1 MIKRSLLIIVTAIM
15 LGGPLVGKELANGLG
30 KKATLK
36 LADRYYA
43 ESSFYA
49 AADNY
54 KLYLG
59 AKPNDRYATYWLAM
73 AQYHARDYKGS
84 EATFATYYALK
95 KCKRTS
101 QKRWD
106 RQETDFFKE
115 GHLYYGMVLH
125 RNGKFDRAKEELNKF
140 KKNYY
145 TLNRSQQAKML
156 RIADLEI
163 IGCDSAKVLQINS
176 VKVTPIAGA
185 VNTPYNQSAPFLYD
199 SNTLYFSS
207 LNEQKLFKYKDYKN
221 NAYSNEYTATRDGKT
236 WPNITKVPSNITA
249 DTRYDD
255 EKYFIGN
262 GTFNQER
269 TRFYFTKCK
278 EMDDDRALCNI
289 FVANVKDGKISPDA
303 QRLPEGINYDLKYT
317 ATQPTVRTLSDKRE
331 IVYYST
337 NRDGGTGGMDIWYTT
352 RDQKGEYSAPKP
364 VTKAN
369 TKADELTPYFD
380 DNTQTLFFSSD
391 GLPGMGGFDVFGL
404 TLNSDGNTFGDP
416 RNVGKLL
423 NTGADELYYTVNKN
437 SDESTGFVVSNR
449 EGSIP
454 LAGISTAS
462 DDIFYWKDL
471 VVGLNSKI
479 SRKGAPTVNLDSA
492 HFKLYEV
499 QADGSKKLI
508 ASDNPQGNKSFFS
521 LKGGKDYI
529 LEGSRDGYLA
539 NYDTITTKGIE
550 KEDTF
555 NANIELTREYYV
567 AYGKVI
573 GYDSNTYYGLR
584 NSTIVVSQI
593 KDGQEV
599 RYKELTVADS
609 FYSVRIPSQ
618 EDYRL
623 RASREA
629 YFAGDQ
635 HFSTKNL
642 MGADDTVRADVQ
654 LLKVERVKIYR
665 LANILY
671 DFDQATLTRASTKT
685 LDTLYRLLKENPTFN
700 IELYSHTDGMGT
712 DEYNMNLSQ
721 ARAQSCVNYLISKGI
736 SRKRM
741 IPKGFGM
748 RQPIAPNKNAD
759 GTDNPAGRA
768 LNRRTEFTIIKG

>member
-15 LGGPLVGKELANGLG
+15 LGGPLVAKELANGLG

-54 KLYLG
+54 KLYLQS
-59 AKPNDRYATYWLAM
+59 KPNDRYATYWLAI

-95 KCKRTS
+95 KCKHTS
-101 QKRWD
+101 QKRWE

-125 RNGKFDRAKEELNKF
+125 RNGKYDQAKEELAKF

-145 TLNRSQQAKML
+145 TLNKGQQTKML
-156 RIADLEI
+156 RLADLEI
-163 IGCDSAKVLQINS
+163 TSCDSAKVLQVKS
-176 VKVTPIAGA
+176 VKVSPIEGA
-185 VNTPYNQSAPFLYD
+185 VNNPYAQSAPFLYD
-199 SNTLYFSS
+199 TNTLYFSS
-207 LNEQKLFKYKDYKN
+207 LNENKLFKYKDYKN
-221 NAYSNEYTATRDGKT
+221 EAYNNEFTATRDGKT
-236 WPNITKVPSNITA
+236 WPNIIKVPSNITA

-255 EKYFIGN
+255 EKYYIGN
-262 GTFNQER
+262 GTFNQDR

-278 EMDDDRALCNI
+278 EMDDDRSLCNI

-303 QRLPEGINYDLKYT
+303 QRLPDGINYDLKYT
-317 ATQPTVRTLSDKRE
+317 ATQPTVRILTDKRE

-337 NRDGGTGGMDIWYTT
+337 NRDGGKGGMDIWYTT
-352 RDQKGEYSAPKP
+352 RNKDGEYSAPKP
-364 VTKAN
+364 LTQAN

-380 DNTQTLFFSSD
+380 DNTQTLYFSSD
-391 GLPGMGGFDVFGL
+391 GLPGMGGFDVFS
-404 TLNSDGNTFGDP
+404 TSVNNDGNTWSDP
-416 RNVGKLL
+416 SNVGKLL
-423 NTGADELYYTVNKN
+423 NTGADELYFSVNKN
-437 SDESTGFVVSNR
+437 SGETTGFVVSNR

-462 DDIFYWKDL
+462 DDIFSWKDL
-471 VVGLNSKI
+471 AVGLNVKI
-479 SRKGAPTVNLDSA
+479 SRRGVPTANMDSA
-492 HFKLYEV
+492 HFKLFEKE
-499 QADGSKKLI
+499 ADGSKKLV
-508 ASDNPQGNKSFFS
+508 ASENPQGNKSFFN
-521 LKGGKDYI
+521 LRPGRDYI
-529 LEGSRDGYLA
+529 IEGAKDGYLA
-539 NYDTITTKGIE
+539 NSDTFTTKGIE

-555 NANIELTREYYV
+555 NVNIELTRDYYV
-567 AYGKVI
+567 AYGKII
-573 GYDSNTYYGLR
+573 GYDSNTYYGLQ
-584 NSTIVVSQI
+584 NSTMVISQV

-599 RYKELTVADS
+599 KYKDISITDS
-609 FYSVRIPSQ
+609 SYSVRIPSQ
-618 EDYRL
+618 EDYRI
-623 RASREA
+623 RVSKEA

-642 MGADDTVRADVQ
+642 PGAADSVRADVE
-654 LLKVERVKIYR
+654 LLKVERIKIYR

-671 DFDQATLTRASTKT
+671 DFDLATLTRASTKT

-712 DEYNMNLSQ
+712 DDYNMALSQ

-741 IPKGFGM
+741 VAKGFGM
-748 RQPIAPNKNAD
+748 RQPVAPNKNAD
-759 GTDNPAGRA
+759 GTDNPNGRA
-768 LNRRTEFTIIKG
+768 LNRRTEFRIIKG